1 MRRLY
6 WLSILVIC
14 STALSTILAGC
25 FGGASER
32 LQSLARGGGK
42 VVWAP
47 AVMNAGEAPL
57 QPLTALEIAGQI
69 GGQMQGI
76 AVQGGYA
83 YIGVGPRL
91 VILDLSV
98 PDRPTLAGQTS
109 ILPGLVHAV
118 TVEGSR
124 AYVTTEDGDLRIV
137 DVTDVTRPR
146 DVTAEAADRP
156 RTAQALPEI
165 RTAVANGLI
174 YRAAERAGLQIAEAA
189 NPNVSVGSY
198 TALESAADVQVEGST
213 AYVVDPW
220 SGLHLLDIQNPAAPR
235 ELSRVDTPGLAG
247 QVAVAADRAYL
258 LDRWFG
264 LYIVDVSNAQSPVLA
279 GRYAAPQQVD
289 AVVQAGSIAYAAARG
304 DGLWVIDLSDPAA
317 PQAVAHVELPEI
329 GAGLAWMDG
338 YLYVAAAE
346 AGLYIYRLD
355 NARAPEQ
362 VAVYTEVGSAAGVTA
377 AGGLVYIADEW
388 MGLRIVNAADPQ
400 RPVEVASVEGLP
412 VRDVAVVGNLLYVA
426 ADDWDLQVFDI
437 SDPSTPR
444 PAQTYAV
451 PGDAMGVVVNG
462 GYAYVAA
469 GGAGFQILSLADGAV
484 VGGWEEAY
492 GRALYYAGGT
502 VYLATEQAG
511 VQVIDV
517 TTPAAPRLVKGLE
530 TFGAATHLFGSD
542 AALYVADEV
551 GGLLVLKSRPEQ
563 GENQ

>member
-32 LQSLARGGGK
+32 LQSLARGGGR

-57 QPLTALEIAGQI
+57 QPLTAPAIAGQI

-76 AVQGGYA
+76 AVQGRYA
-83 YIGVGPRL
+83 YMGVGPRL
-91 VILDLSV
+91 TILDLSA
-98 PDRPTLAGQTS
+98 PDRPTLVGQTS
-109 ILPGLVHAV
+109 ILPGLVYAV
-118 TVEGSR
+118 TVEGNR
-124 AYVTTEDGDLRIV
+124 AYVTTEGGDLRIV
-137 DVTDVTRPR
+137 DVTDAAQPR
-146 DVTAEAADRP
+146 DITAEVADRP
-156 RTAQALPEI
+156 RAAQDPLAAP
-165 RTAVANGLI
+165 AAAANGLV
-174 YRAAERAGLQIAEAA
+174 YQAAGRAGLQIVDAS
-189 NPNVSVGSY
+189 NPDATVGSF
-198 TALESAADVQVEGST
+198 TALESAADVQVDGST

-220 SGLHLLDIQNPAAPR
+220 SGLHLLDVTTPAAPR
-235 ELSRVDTPGLAG
+235 EIGQVDTPGLAS
-247 QVAVAADRAYL
+247 QVAVAGSRAYL

-264 LYIVDVSNAQSPVLA
+264 LYIVDVSNAQSPALR

-289 AVVQAGSIAYAAARG
+289 AVVQAGSTAYTAARG

-317 PQAVAHVELPEI
+317 PRAVAHVELPEI
-329 GAGLAWMDG
+329 GAGLALMDG
-338 YLYVAAAE
+338 YLYVAAGE

-362 VAVYTEVGSAAGVTA
+362 VAVYTAVGSAVGVAA
-377 AGGLVYIADEW
+377 AGGFVYIADEW
-388 MGLRIVNAADPQ
+388 MGLRIVNVADPR

-426 ADDWDLQVFDI
+426 ADDADLQVFDVA
-437 SDPSTPR
+437 DPSTPR

-451 PGDAMGVVVNG
+451 PGDAMGVEVNG

-469 GGAGFQILSLADGAV
+469 GGAGFQILALADGAV
-484 VGGWEEAY
+484 VGGWGDAY

-502 VYLATEQAG
+502 VYLTTEQAG

-530 TFGAATHLFGSD
+530 TFGAATNLFGSD
-542 AALYVADEV
+542 AAIYVADEV
-551 GGLLVLKSRPEQ
+551 GGLLILKTQSEQ
-563 GENQ
+563 GENR